1 MFASVKQRLVLFLA
15 FLFTCLPGIALGD
28 PDSVIVDCALGQTI
42 QDALGE
48 KSPNRRLTVF
58 IRGVCTGPVT
68 ITRDDVTLEGDGATI
83 AAGVTI
89 DAARRAEI
97 AGLTISNPVGDGITV
112 TNGGSA
118 TIRDSHIDDNAGYGI
133 FVRNDSFA
141 IVNRN
146 TMLRNGIVNPSNPDA
161 SGIAVSLGSMVRA
174 LQNQIGENRNTG
186 IEVFDNATYRS
197 EGDNVAMRA
206 STLGG
211 RSAVDTYRAA
221 YVDLRGVTVNGRVF
235 VDQQAQLQLR
245 NLPGLPSTIAGN
257 IVVSTLSFLRLRTGV
272 NAGASTLSCQ
282 TSTFSVCVCDG
293 GAGGTCPLVGP

>member
-1 MFASVKQRLVLFLA
+1 MLASVKQRLVLFLA

-28 PDSVIVDCALGQTI
+28 PDSVIIDCALGQTI
-42 QDALGE
+42 QDVLGE

-58 IRGVCTGPVT
+58 IRGVCTEPVT
-68 ITRDDVTLEGDGATI
+68 IARDDVTLVGDGAKI

-141 IVNRN
+141 MVNRN

-174 LQNQIGENRNTG
+174 LQNQIGENLNTG

-197 EGDNVAMRA
+197 EGDIVAMR
-206 STLGG
+206 SSPPQ

-235 VDQQAQLQLR
+235 VDQQAQLQMR
-245 NLPGLPSTIAGN
+245 NLPGLQSTITGD

-272 NAGASTLSCQ
+272 NAGASTLSCP
-282 TSTFSVCVCDG
+282 TSTFSVCRCDG
-293 GAGGTCPLVGP
+293 GAGGSCPVVGP